1 MDHKTM
7 KGIRGLLKHI
17 DECSKTRSFLTP
29 SVVGILENLYKQI
42 EKSAFKIKKH
52 RFDPPLIKE
61 IDSYH
66 MLSDYEG
73 VDDNFVGKDI
83 KDYIKDHSAY
93 EVIYEHVLSHGEKVT
108 VFFIVPEFVES
119 TELINKFIV
128 IILTWFEFIYPYAQK
143 KCGNKLD
150 VFVYLTPFKKVLP
163 DNGEIIGKDHVN
175 TAYTTSCVPHGKIVI
190 YRSEEWFK
198 VLIHESFH
206 VLGLDFSHKGNAKIT
221 SEIKKLFPVNSDIK
235 LFEGYTEAW
244 AEILNCVFVSYYRTT
259 DRQNFLSRFGQ
270 CIKTEIGF
278 SIYQMIKILNYMNL
292 EYSDLYSTNSRSE
305 LKRLHFYKERSNVFA
320 YYVITPILLFNLD
333 KFIVWCDNN
342 NGNLI
347 KYSYSDLN
355 NQSFI
360 NLIADN
366 YRSSD
371 FKEFIRC
378 IKSSKLLQGRIH
390 TELQK
395 TLRMTI
401 IDLIEN

>member
-1 MDHKTM
+1 M
-7 KGIRGLLKHI
+7 KGVRGLLTHI
-17 DECSKTRSFLTP
+17 DKCNKKRTFITP
-29 SVVGILENLYKQI
+29 TMVSILENLYKHI
-42 EKSAFKIKKH
+42 EKSSTKIKKH
-52 RFDPPLIKE
+52 RFDPPFIKE

-66 MLSDYEG
+66 MLSDYKG
-73 VDDNFVGKDI
+73 VDDHFVGKDI

-93 EVIYEHVLSHGEKVT
+93 EVIYEHVLSHGEKIT

-119 TELINKFIV
+119 TELINKFIL

-150 VFVYLTPFKKVLP
+150 VFIYLTPFKKLLP
-163 DNGEIIGKDHVN
+163 ENGEIIGKDNVN

-206 VLGLDFSHKGNAKIT
+206 VLGLDFSHKENTKIT
-221 SEIKKLFPVNSDIK
+221 SKIKKLFPVNSDIK

-259 DRQNFLSRFGQ
+259 NKEDFLLRFDQ
-270 CIKTEIGF
+270 CVNTEIGF
-278 SIYQMIKILNYMNL
+278 SVYQMLKVLNYMNL
-292 EYSDLYSTNSRSE
+292 GYSDLYSANSRSE

-320 YYVITPILLFNLD
+320 YYVITAILLFNLD
-333 KFIVWCDNN
+333 KFIFWCNNN

-347 KYSYSDLN
+347 KYSYSELN

-366 YRSSD
+366 YRSNE
-371 FKEFIRC
+371 FKEFINC
-378 IKSSKLLQGRIH
+378 IKTSKLMQERTY
-390 TELQK
+390 TEVQK